1 MKRIAGLKGV
11 MALPDPTDTCSMS
24 PSSEDVMKQF
34 FREIT
39 TNSNKLKVLIRGG
52 IVLLIGIVMI
62 ITPGPAFIVIPLGL
76 MILAKE
82 FHWARRMLN
91 RLKRLMATVRR
102 RWRTIRPR
110 RPVNSRKRRDTGS
123 VSAPTLGR

>member
-1 MKRIAGLKGV
+1 MKRIAGLKSV

-24 PSSEDVMKQF
+24 PGSEDVMKQF

-52 IVLLIGIVMI
+52 IVLIIGVIMIV
-62 ITPGPAFIVIPLGL
+62 TPGPAFIVIPLGL

-82 FHWARRMLN
+82 FHWAKRMLN

-110 RPVNSRKRRDTGS
+110 RPVSSRKRRDTES